1 MQNVTRTVY
10 GSYLQTCQYLNE
22 RITILPFTTLN
33 EKLGILKDSVM
44 AEGEVPAV
52 KYIAIGNK
60 GHKFSIGAEG
70 VAKTEELEHRPTDA
84 ALYNQIP
91 FVLRPAS
98 SDLTPSERAKY
109 ALRKEVT
116 VSGDTYIAY
125 YLKRIPASTS
135 SPEMVY
141 KSVYTDPATN
151 TTNTVFEAFVPS
163 SRNLNPEPPDL
174 TNNAAIATTGDY
186 VSSTAKISLD
196 LSPEEVQEIL
206 DACNILYG
214 DPAYAIISE
223 IAICSGVDRVYSLDY
238 NGVVSNYAEANFV
251 QICSFIFSMISLQH
265 SVNGVKSILDIGSTE
280 PLFMGK

>member
-1 MQNVTRTVY
+1 
-10 GSYLQTCQYLNE
+10 
-22 RITILPFTTLN
+22 LN
-33 EKLGILKDSVM
+33 EKLGIVKDSVM
-44 AEGEVPAV
+44 VKGEVPAV
-52 KYIAIGNK
+52 QYLAIGNK

-98 SDLTPSERAKY
+98 ADLTPVERAKY
-109 ALRKEVT
+109 ALRKEVI
-116 VSGDTYIAY
+116 VSGNPYIAY

-135 SPEMVY
+135 VPEMVY
-141 KSVYTDPATN
+141 KSVYTDPTTN
-151 TTNTVFEAFVPS
+151 ATNTVFEAFVPS
-163 SRNLNPEPPDL
+163 SRNLNPVPPDL
-174 TNNAAIATTGDY
+174 TNNAAITTTGDY
-186 VSSTAKISLD
+186 VSSTAKVSLD

-223 IAICSGVDRVYSLDY
+223 IAICSGVDRIYSLDF

-265 SVNGVKSILDIGSTE
+265 SVNGVKCILDIGSTE